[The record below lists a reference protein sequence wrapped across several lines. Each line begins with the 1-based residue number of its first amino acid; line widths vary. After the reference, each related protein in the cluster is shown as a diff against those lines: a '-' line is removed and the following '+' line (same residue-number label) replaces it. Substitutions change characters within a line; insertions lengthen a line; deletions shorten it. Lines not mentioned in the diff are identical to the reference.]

1 MTADT
6 ASGGTGTT
14 GTGWSAAVRG
24 RLGLSRLLPLGGT
37 EDGAWLAER
46 AAVSVLRRA
55 AGEVRGVAPG
65 AMRVRLADP
74 DAPRPSKFPAPPG
87 AAGPGPLLIDGEFVA
102 SGDSPLPEL
111 AEELR
116 TALFTTGE
124 WLGLTIARVDLRV
137 TGLGDAPP
145 DPGAAPRPTGRTA
158 PAAGAP
164 PGKDVSDAV
173 GAAAG
178 APLGKDVSDAV
189 GAAAGV
195 PLATAATD
203 PVAAAVLAV
212 DGVDALTT
220 TLGPSVHRAPDHLRV
235 ELAVSAGHRPPT
247 VVHAVRRAAETA
259 QPRPLPVT
267 VLITQVR

>member
-14 GTGWSAAVRG
+14 GAGWSAAVRG

-178 APLGKDVSDAV
+178 
-189 GAAAGV
+189 V